1 MTLQSTVRFKQA
13 FGVPGSFFNSSPRR
27 VAPYNVYSASNSS
40 AKAYGALNFEDNP
53 HEDDTVTIGVQTY
66 TFKTALT
73 DSTAAYEVLIG
84 DTLDDSLSNLEAA
97 INKSLGG
104 GDVYGSDTATN
115 AFAIA
120 SKKKNMSII
129 SLVAKTA
136 GADGNDIAL
145 SASVATVT
153 EFTGGRDAS
162 NSPAYVGYAFS
173 VDPSNANKA
182 QAGNSNGGTFAG
194 ILVTP
199 KQYANY
205 ANLAPSMEV
214 KSGMLG
220 ELCTFGELI
229 VQSAHD
235 VKPGYLGCFRNSDG
249 KIGAAVSSAAV
260 PEGYTLIPHASYQ
273 YYDGEANGLAVL
285 VLGD

>member
-1 MTLQSTVRFKQA
+1 M
-13 FGVPGSFFNSSPRR
+13 P
-27 VAPYNVYSASNSS
+27 
-40 AKAYGALNFEDNP
+40 
-53 HEDDTVTIGVQTY
+53 
-66 TFKTALT
+66 
-73 DSTAAYEVLIG
+73 
-84 DTLDDSLSNLEAA
+84 
-97 INKSLGG
+97 
-104 GDVYGSDTATN
+104 
-115 AFAIA
+115 
-120 SKKKNMSII
+120 II

-145 SASVATVT
+145 SASAATVT

-173 VDPSNANKA
+173 VDPLNANRA

-229 VQSAHD
+229 VQSAHT

-249 KIGAAVSSAAV
+249 KIGAAVSSVAV
-260 PEGYTLIPHASYQ
+260 PDGYTLIPHASYQ
-273 YYDGEANGLAVL
+273 YYDGEAGGLAVL